1 MPTKFEEIRSVTVQH
16 QKSLEGLIPASAKE
30 SCKVTR
36 IMDQIGYQIK
46 FGRNGSKIL
55 SCEPQSV
62 LAAVKY
68 CCQAGLEP
76 GYGNGTS
83 DVYLIPYSNQLKAQT
98 SYVGEIKLARMSG
111 NFKKIFTKIVYE
123 GDEFRQSVGIDGESF
138 DHVID
143 TSGPRNDA
151 SVKLVYAV
159 ATTKDGEVYISTMSK
174 DQIDELERKTRKK
187 GMSPAW
193 KDWWQAMAQK
203 TVLRQLLKILPKTAE
218 MSFVES
224 EDNNDTLIDVKV
236 DGVEPVS
243 LEEIADEKDS

>member
-1 MPTKFEEIRSVTVQH
+1 MVSKFEEIRSVTVQH
-16 QKSLEGLIPASAKE
+16 QKSLEGLIPHSAKE

-46 FGRNGSKIL
+46 FGRNGARIL
-55 SCEPQSV
+55 DCEPQSV

-111 NFKKIFTKIVYE
+111 NFKKIFTKVVYE
-123 GDEFRQSVGIDGESF
+123 GDEFSQSVDIDGEKF
-138 DHVID
+138 EHKVD
-143 TSGPRNDA
+143 TSGPRDDD

-174 DQIDELERKTRKK
+174 DQVEHLEKKTRKK
-187 GMSPAW
+187 SMSPAW
-193 KDWWQAMAQK
+193 KDWWQSMAQK

-224 EDNNDTLIDVKV
+224 EDNNEVLLDVKV
-236 DGVEPVS
+236 GGVEPVS
-243 LEEIADEKDS
+243 LEEIADAKEA